1 LTSGSLAAL
10 FGVLTNTSPI
20 VRPYPHGGDVIVTFS
35 AISADAPFVRTYL
48 NRILNSNGHFQK
60 YLLSKLVLQSCDNFV
75 MVPSYY
81 DSLPQASK
89 DSLHQFY
96 VDTLFANE
104 EDHENERLYL
114 F

>member
-1 LTSGSLAAL
+1 
-10 FGVLTNTSPI
+10 
-20 VRPYPHGGDVIVTFS
+20 
-35 AISADAPFVRTYL
+35 
-48 NRILNSNGHFQK
+48 
-60 YLLSKLVLQSCDNFV
+60 LLSKLVLQSCDNFV

-96 VDTLFANE
+96 VDTLFANA